1 MKINKTK
8 TSKFLAL
15 CASALAL
22 NVLAINGASAACYID
37 ASTPKAVIK
46 PQITAS
52 EQAIIRALD
61 AMDKTVSTAMEF
73 QTAALLAS
81 VNTLSSQ
88 KALSAKQ
95 VGQSLLNNTQLQA
108 TAVQQVNA
116 AHKAK
121 QAVIDYGPKSAGHQ
135 VCQVLAQRTEIK
147 SSEKAAEQ
155 AVGVM
160 VSSEVTARPGRY
172 SSRGSALA
180 TRLALHDALYCTAS
194 QAASGLCAGE
204 APRAGKSLEAA
215 TMFIPSDYDSPDY
228 RDKSALINNMVGLPD
243 EPLSQITAAT
253 LQGQSYADLK
263 RRKDAIKSTAMVSL
277 KSLQAA
283 WSNTSENE
291 HSHGLDAKV
300 NPNTANSEAAQLEQ
314 SGSMPDADN
323 MTPAQKEK
331 NLKKDPLAVQIQN
344 DVNRYLGSGDEYKAW
359 SKTLVGT
366 PERGVLQEVLRVKA
380 ARLYLQSQHYK
391 QLSRMEAML
400 AANVAAET
408 YRTGMEGNIDRQR
421 QIAMRKNVSASISN

>member
-1 MKINKTK
+1 MKIRNKV
-8 TSKFLAL
+8 SRFLAL
-15 CASALAL
+15 AGTALAV
-22 NVLAINGASAACYID
+22 NMAVVTSAQAVCYID

-46 PQITAS
+46 PQIKAS
-52 EQAIIRALD
+52 EQAIVRALD

-88 KALSAKQ
+88 KALAAKQ
-95 VGQSLLNNTQLQA
+95 VGKSVLNNTQLQT

-121 QAVIDYGPKSAGHQ
+121 QAVIDYGPRSTGHQ

-147 SSEKAAEQ
+147 SSEKASER

-160 VSSEVTARPGRY
+160 VNSEVTARPGRY

-180 TRLALHDALYCTAS
+180 TRLALHDKLYCTAS

-204 APRAGKSLEAA
+204 APRAGKSLQAA
-215 TMFIPSDYDSPDY
+215 TMYIPSDYDSPDY
-228 RDKSALINNMVGLPD
+228 RDKSAFINNMVGLPD
-243 EPLSQITAAT
+243 EPLSQLTAAT
-253 LQGQSYADLK
+253 VQGQTYADLK
-263 RRKDAIKSTAMVSL
+263 RRKDAIKSTAIVSL

-291 HSHGLDAKV
+291 HSDGLDANV
-300 NPNTANSEAAQLEQ
+300 SANVANSEAAQLEQ
-314 SGSMPDADN
+314 AGNMPSAKA
-323 MTPAQKEK
+323 MTPEEKEK
-331 NLKKDPLAVQIQN
+331 LLKKDPLAVQIKN
-344 DVNRYLGSGDEYKAW
+344 DINRYLGSGDEYQAW
-359 SKTLVGT
+359 SKTLVAT

-380 ARLYLQSQHYK
+380 ARLYLKSQHYK

-408 YRTGMEGNIDRQR
+408 YRTGMESNIERQR
-421 QIAMRKNVSASISN
+421 QIAVRKNVSATLSN